1 MRFDVLRSKP
11 GLSRPLNPEKACRLC
26 SDRKDINVSVPI
38 NIIIIIIRRR
48 PKCLLQ
54 LNKLS
59 NQIESTVS
67 EVTVDIPC
75 ATVAVVG
82 DRFHDVQTAAL
93 PVTSV
98 ETV

>member
-75 ATVAVVG
+75 ATVAVV
-82 DRFHDVQTAAL
+82 AL
-93 PVTSV
+93 LALMVAVAELWVS
-98 ETV
+98 